1 MKTTSKKASGLL
13 SGLDYTAQHSE
24 IQPNTAKVQ
33 TVQRNTAEYS
43 EGDVE
48 KVFLRTQDTAKVSQK
63 QQNPAQSS
71 VDQLN
76 TAKQSAIQPN
86 TAKYSE
92 GETGKKTLQPYT
104 TNKGSKTAGRNP
116 RITII
121 MKDDQRKFIN
131 REARKHGLTI
141 GEYIYGL
148 ACAAAA
154 GDISVDEYV

>member
-1 MKTTSKKASGLL
+1 MKATSKKASGLL
-13 SGLDYTAQHSE
+13 SGLDYTAQHSDA
-24 IQPNTAKVQ
+24 QPNTAKVQ
-33 TVQRNTAEYS
+33 TVQPNAAEYS
-43 EGDVE
+43 EGGAE

-63 QQNPAQSS
+63 QQTLAQSID
-71 VDQLN
+71 DQPS
-76 TAKQSAIQPN
+76 TAKSSATQPN
-86 TAKYSE
+86 TAQYSE
-92 GETGKKTLQPYT
+92 GEARKKTLQPYT

-148 ACAAAA
+148 ACAAVA
-154 GDISVDEYV
+154 GDINVDEYV